1 MNQRTNQKALRSYKN
16 EYIKYDIISKLA
28 KITVE
33 ALDMEESKNPAW
45 LVEHNRKLRESAV
58 RRTFKKTYE
67 MQRKI
72 EKDCCYNSEED
83 EEQMLILV
91 RF

>member
-1 MNQRTNQKALRSYKN
+1 MEDLNVSLNVSAEKKDIRNQ
-16 EYIKYDIISKLA
+16 D
-28 KITVE
+28 V
-33 ALDMEESKNPAW
+33 ESKNQAW

-72 EKDCCYNSEED
+72 EKDYCYNSERD
-83 EEQMLILV
+83 EEEMHGFKKQFYRGV
-91 RF
+91 RNSK

>member
-1 MNQRTNQKALRSYKN
+1 M
-16 EYIKYDIISKLA
+16 

-33 ALDMEESKNPAW
+33 ALDMEDLNVSLNVSAEKKDIRNQDVESKNPAW

-72 EKDCCYNSEED
+72 EKDCCYNLKRD
-83 EEQMLILV
+83 EEEMYG
-91 RF
+91 FK